1 MFKLNK
7 FEYAFMISYLK
18 KAIYNLER
26 ARYFDENAVSLEL
39 INQLK
44 ETLILYQHNK
54 ETYDE

>member
-1 MFKLNK
+1 MNK

-54 ETYDE
+54 ETYDK